1 MKRVSMTQLLVL
13 LCCGVF
19 MISFTACSLNS
30 AGMGI
35 QLGKRG
41 PIAKGGPP
49 PHAPAHGYRAKHAYA
64 YYPDAYVYFDISRK
78 LYFYLDGDKWR
89 MSVSLPDSLRLRLG
103 EHVTIEMDSD
113 TPYSYFDSHKK
124 KYPPGQSKKKWTK
137 KIKR

>member
-13 LCCGVF
+13 LSCGVLI
-19 MISFTACSLNS
+19 ISFTGCSLKS

-35 QLGKRG
+35 QLGERG
-41 PIAKGGPP
+41 PIGGPP
-49 PHAPAHGYRAKHAYA
+49 PHAPAHGYRAKHAYE

-78 LYFYLDGDKWR
+78 LYFYLDGDTWR
-89 MSVSLPDSLRLRLG
+89 MSVSLPDRLRLRLG

-124 KYPPGQSKKKWTK
+124 KYPPDQSKKKGTK
-137 KIKR
+137 RMKR